1 MKCLLV
7 VVILVVFVFVLFC
20 FFVVVLFLNPTK
32 TETKSNTAGDNPR
45 LFCIDGEEEHTR
57 LNRLGDLDK
66 LFPPSWKEPSSL
78 LEALQQAD
86 IPNAED
92 VSVACEEIG
101 EAVCSRATMGSGVSK
116 EDAAV
121 IACYTFDFGSAS
133 YEFVS
138 HQNLHFFLFLSIF
151 SYFFR
156 FLPIS
161 SFLLLMLMCLLT

>member
-7 VVILVVFVFVLFC
+7 VVILVVFCLIFG
-20 FFVVVLFLNPTK
+20 VLFLNPTS
-32 TETKSNTAGDNPR
+32 TGDNPR
-45 LFCIDGEEEHTR
+45 LFCVDGEEEHTR

-66 LFPPSWKEPSSL
+66 LFPPSWKAPSSL
-78 LEALQQAD
+78 LEALQQAG
-86 IPNAED
+86 IPNAEE

-101 EAVCSRATMGSGVSK
+101 ESVCSSAKTVTGSGVSK

-121 IACYTFDFGSAS
+121 IACYTFDFGPAA

-138 HQNLHFFLFLSIF
+138 HQNLHFFQFLPIS
-151 SYFFR
+151 SYFFL

-161 SFLLLMLMCLLT
+161 SFLHLNHLVSC